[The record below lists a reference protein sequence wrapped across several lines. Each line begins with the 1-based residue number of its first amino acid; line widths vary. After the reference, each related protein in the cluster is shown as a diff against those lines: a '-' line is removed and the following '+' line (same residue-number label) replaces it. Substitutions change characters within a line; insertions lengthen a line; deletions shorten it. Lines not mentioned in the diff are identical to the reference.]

1 MATDLESLA
10 PRFLIAMPQL
20 GDPNFHLSVVLMI
33 EHGEAGSMGLVINRS
48 APLSLGELAEGQS
61 MKIAPGHAG
70 ENVFVGGPVEPQRGF
85 VLHDCET
92 IEEKHQVIPGL
103 YLSFTLDA
111 LQPLLQN
118 AASKIRFCLGYAGW
132 GPKQLEKEIAA
143 GAWLC
148 TEAAAEPTL
157 AADPEELWDATL
169 RGWGSIRR

>member
-20 GDPNFHLSVVLMI
+20 GDPNFHRSVVLMI

-92 IEEKHQVIPGL
+92 IEEKHEVIPGL

-111 LQPLLQN
+111 LQPLPR
-118 AASKIRFCLGYAGW
+118 RFAFAW
-132 GPKQLEKEIAA
+132 ATPA
-143 GAWLC
+143 GARSSWRKRSPRAPGC
-148 TEAAAEPTL
+148 ARKRPRSRR
-157 AADPEELWDATL
+157 WQ
-169 RGWGSIRR
+169 RIRRSCGMR